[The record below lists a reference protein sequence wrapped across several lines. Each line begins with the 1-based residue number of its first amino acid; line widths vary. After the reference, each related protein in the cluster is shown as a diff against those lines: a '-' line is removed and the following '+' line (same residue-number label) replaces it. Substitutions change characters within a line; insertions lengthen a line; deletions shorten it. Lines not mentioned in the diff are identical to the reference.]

1 MIEKIGFLCNKKK
14 TFVISNGTKFLTNT
28 VQNLIVFSVIVKGIY
43 TELT

>member
-1 MIEKIGFLCNKKK
+1 MIEKRGFLCNKKK